1 MLLSNILDFILSQ
14 TPQLGTHQNK
24 GLTELHL
31 GACTRTLATAL
42 FGVGEVEAWFS
53 ITERWKGK
61 IHPAAQTNI
70 MEFKPLELRVKSE
83 KQKEIWTLF
92 DMYTKQQHTT
102 LCKNTYKQKDA
113 C

>member
-1 MLLSNILDFILSQ
+1 MTSFCPKLHSWVHIITKVSQ
-14 TPQLGTHQNK
+14 SSTWEHG
-24 GLTELHL
+24 
-31 GACTRTLATAL
+31 TRTLATAL

-92 DMYTKQQHTT
+92 DMYTKQQHAT